1 MSELNIQSIIRKKR
15 RFFKGNYSNFPNVLN
30 REFKD
35 RQQNEA
41 LVTDITYLRFQEGFR
56 YLSVVQDIYNNEV
69 VSWKISKRND
79 NELVLDTIEML
90 AQKRCAWN
98 HSPFRSGFQYT
109 SHAYN
114 KRLLDL
120 GIIGSH
126 SRKGNCHDNA
136 CIESFFSHF
145 KSEMLYLNHFK
156 TEADL
161 IQAIEEYIYFYNYKR
176 FQNDSTIELR

>member
-1 MSELNIQSIIRKKR
+1 MKIALQEEGYFINHKKVYRLMSELNIQSIIRKKC
-15 RFFKGNYSNFPNVLN
+15 RFFKGNYSNVFRNVLN

-41 LVTDITYLRFQEGFR
+41 LVTDITYLRFQQGFR
-56 YLSVVQDIYNNEV
+56 YLSVVQDVYNNEV
-69 VSWKISKRND
+69 VSWKISTRND

-90 AQKRCAWN
+90 AQKRDVRGTIFYSN
-98 HSPFRSGFQYT
+98 QGFQYT

-114 KRLLDL
+114 KRLSDL

-126 SRKGNCHDNA
+126 SRKGNCHDNV

-156 TEADL
+156 A
-161 IQAIEEYIYFYNYKR
+161 EEDNTS
-176 FQNDSTIELR
+176 N